1 MAATISLRT
10 YESRDPSEHDIA
22 LSVHLGAQG
31 CPKYRIKRHSKKNV
45 LRDGVAPDPRPL
57 FPGASQDLRR
67 STSSQS
73 ACLSDHLLP
82 IQSVGAA
89 RHCVLDNSVACHQD
103 THSLSTSDR
112 PASTVS
118 RGMDHNSSPLSSSTS
133 PPCSLVQTIWD
144 ITCEALDDIG
154 DELMP
159 ELIPADSTVTSASN
173 STPMT

>member
-10 YESRDPSEHDIA
+10 YESRDRSEHDIA
-22 LSVHLGAQG
+22 LSVHLGAQS
-31 CPKYRIKRHSKKNV
+31 CPKYRIKRHSKKNS
-45 LRDGVAPDPRPL
+45 LRDGVAADSRPL
-57 FPGASQDLRR
+57 FPGASQELRR
-67 STSSQS
+67 STLSQS

-82 IQSVGAA
+82 IQSVGAVH
-89 RHCVLDNSVACHQD
+89 HCVLDNSVACHQD
-103 THSLSTSDR
+103 THILSTSDH

-118 RGMDHNSSPLSSSTS
+118 RGMDHHSSPLSSSTS
-133 PPCSLVQTIWD
+133 PPCSLVRAIWE

>member
-22 LSVHLGAQG
+22 LSVHLGAHS
-31 CPKYRIKRHSKKNV
+31 CPKYRIKRHSKKNS
-45 LRDGVAPDPRPL
+45 LRDGVAADSRPL
-57 FPGASQDLRR
+57 FPGASQELRR
-67 STSSQS
+67 STLSQS
-73 ACLSDHLLP
+73 ACLSDH
-82 IQSVGAA
+82 
-89 RHCVLDNSVACHQD
+89 
-103 THSLSTSDR
+103 

-118 RGMDHNSSPLSSSTS
+118 RGMDHHSSPLSSSTS
-133 PPCSLVQTIWD
+133 PPCSLVQAIWE

-173 STPMT
+173 STPTT